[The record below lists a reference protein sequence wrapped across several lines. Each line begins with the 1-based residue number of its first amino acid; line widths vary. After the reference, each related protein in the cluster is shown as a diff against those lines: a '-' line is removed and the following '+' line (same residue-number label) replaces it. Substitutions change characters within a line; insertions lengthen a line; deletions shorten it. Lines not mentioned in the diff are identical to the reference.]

1 VEAHVPKDI
10 GVRELKIRAS
20 AIIRGVAEQHAT
32 YTVTRRG
39 RPVGTLAPLDLAPPA
54 PRGRNAAWT
63 RLFEAAE
70 RIAAGRRPSRS
81 AVRDLERSRR

>member
-1 VEAHVPKDI
+1 VEAHVPREI

-20 AIIRGVAEQHAT
+20 AIVRGVAEQRAS

-39 RPVGTLAPLDLAPPA
+39 RPVGILAPLDLAPPA
-54 PRGRNAAWT
+54 PDGHDAAWA
-63 RLFEAAE
+63 RLFVAARE
-70 RIAAGRRPSRS
+70 VADGCRPSRS

>member
-1 VEAHVPKDI
+1 MEAHVPRDI

-20 AIIRGVAEQHAT
+20 AIVRGVAEQHAT

-39 RPVGTLAPLDLAPPA
+39 RPVGILAPLDLAPPA
-54 PRGRNAAWT
+54 PRGHDAAWT

-70 RIAAGRRPSRS
+70 RIAAGRKPSRS